1 MNQEICGFVNNQKTV
16 IFVHDGGADPAE
28 SRKWI
33 GRFHRLLRLFVIG
46 MIELKNVTRR
56 YQQGENVVLALD
68 DVSLRIEAH
77 EFVAVTG
84 ESGSGKSTFLHLI
97 GGLDKPDAGEV
108 LINGLALQSASEKEL
123 TKYRARDLGIVFQ
136 FFNLL
141 PTLNVLENV
150 CMPLQFQGIK
160 LRESVARAREVLGLV
175 GMEKREHH
183 FVHQLSGGEMQR
195 TAIARALVHRPKL
208 LLADEP
214 TGNLDGANAEKVL
227 KIFRR
232 VADEHLTTL
241 VVITH
246 SSEVAEIAQRR
257 IHLRD
262 GKLGEECVGVSAG
275 EKRIGVSACRRVG
288 E

>member
-1 MNQEICGFVNNQKTV
+1 
-16 IFVHDGGADPAE
+16 
-28 SRKWI
+28 
-33 GRFHRLLRLFVIG
+33 

-56 YQQGENVVLALD
+56 YQQGENAVLALD
-68 DVSLRIEAH
+68 DVSLRIEPE

-97 GGLDKPDAGEV
+97 GGLDRPDAGEV
-108 LINGLALQSASEKEL
+108 LVNGLALHTASDKEL
-123 TKYRARDLGIVFQ
+123 TRYRARDLGIVFQ

-150 CMPLQFQGIK
+150 CVPLEFQGVK
-160 LRESVARAREVLGLV
+160 FSEATKRAREMLKLV

-195 TAIARALVHRPKL
+195 TAIARALVHRPKV

-214 TGNLDGANAEKVL
+214 TGNLDAANADKVL
-227 KIFRR
+227 EIFRR
-232 VADEHLTTL
+232 IVEERLTTL
-241 VVITH
+241 VVVTH
-246 SSEVAEIAQRR
+246 STEVAETAERR

-262 GKLGEECVGVSAG
+262 GKETRVGVSAY
-275 EKRIGVSACRRVG
+275 RRVG
-288 E
+288 G

>member
-1 MNQEICGFVNNQKTV
+1 
-16 IFVHDGGADPAE
+16 
-28 SRKWI
+28 
-33 GRFHRLLRLFVIG
+33 

-56 YQQGENVVLALD
+56 YQQGENAVLALD
-68 DVSLRIEAH
+68 NVSLRIEPE

-108 LINGLALQSASEKEL
+108 LVNGLALQTASDKEL
-123 TKYRARDLGIVFQ
+123 AAYRAQDLGIVFQ

-150 CMPLQFQGIK
+150 SVPLEFQGVK
-160 LRESVARAREVLGLV
+160 LREASARAREMLRLV

-195 TAIARALVHRPKL
+195 TAIARALVHRPKV

-214 TGNLDGANAEKVL
+214 TGNLDATNAENVL
-227 KIFRR
+227 GFFRR
-232 VADEHLTTL
+232 IVEERLSTL
-241 VVITH
+241 VVVTH
-246 SSEVAEIAQRR
+246 STEVAETAERR

-262 GKLGEECVGVSAG
+262 GKVVEWVSA
-275 EKRIGVSACRRVG
+275 R
-288 E
+288 